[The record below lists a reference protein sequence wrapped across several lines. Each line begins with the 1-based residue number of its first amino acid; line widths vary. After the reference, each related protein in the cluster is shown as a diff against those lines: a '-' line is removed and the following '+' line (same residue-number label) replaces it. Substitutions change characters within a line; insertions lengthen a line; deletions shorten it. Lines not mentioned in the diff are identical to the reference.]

1 MLVLLAV
8 RLDAFTGGAQYARMA
23 VQIFFIGNEGL
34 SILENLGLMGVP
46 YPAFLKNALEVLL
59 ERGDQGESEQ

>member
-1 MLVLLAV
+1 MLLAV
-8 RLDAFTGGAQYARMA
+8 RLDALTGSGQYARMA
-23 VQIFFIGNEGL
+23 VLIFFIGNEGL

-59 ERGDQGESEQ
+59 ENGDQGESEQ

>member
-1 MLVLLAV
+1 
-8 RLDAFTGGAQYARMA
+8 MA
-23 VQIFFIGNEGL
+23 VLIFFIVNEWL

-59 ERGDQGESEQ
+59 EKGDQGESEL